1 MKSITVFSL
10 LLLPLLLTA
19 QDQGEVQYVET
30 VQFQFEAPEGQEDLH
45 KMLPSSQSSP
55 YVLFF
60 TEKASLYKEME
71 QDAAAAAPQEWTA
84 SEGNTT
90 MKVVIARPDNR
101 MYKDLA
107 EGRKTEQ
114 REFFGR
120 KFLIQD
126 ELDAF
131 SWKLTGE
138 QKTLLE
144 YPCFR
149 AVHEEEDRV
158 VEAWFTPQIPVSTG
172 PGIYGQ
178 LPGMVLEVSVNDG
191 QRKIQA
197 TKVTFTEVSADQ
209 LEKPKKGK
217 EVTQEEFDQIEAEK
231 MKEMEEQG
239 GGRMMIRI
247 GN

>member
-1 MKSITVFSL
+1 
-10 LLLPLLLTA
+10 
-19 QDQGEVQYVET
+19 
-30 VQFQFEAPEGQEDLH
+30 
-45 KMLPSSQSSP
+45 
-55 YVLFF
+55 
-60 TEKASLYKEME
+60 
-71 QDAAAAAPQEWTA
+71 
-84 SEGNTT
+84 EGNTT